1 MARFS
6 YRAVAEDG
14 RTIRGHAEAESE
26 QELEKALA
34 TNGLFL
40 LEAKLSD
47 SLRRSR
53 RKKITA
59 RERIDF
65 FYQLETMLRAG
76 VPLLTIL
83 ADLRD
88 SSESLAVAAL
98 AADLHNQI
106 ENGAPFSEAL
116 GRHPTLIEPMMRTM
130 IQTGEATGQLPEV
143 LREIVTALKWRD
155 EMTAKTKKALTYPA
169 FVTVVILG
177 VVIFLMVYLVPQL
190 VQFLKNMGQELPL
203 PTRALIALSDFIIHQ
218 WYWLIIVPT
227 AVILISSVT
236 SRHYPPYRQWLHRTL
251 LQLPILGPIIHK
263 IILARFANSFALMF
277 ASGVPVIQA
286 LELTHEIT
294 SNLEVRTALEHA
306 TDRVIQG
313 TPLSEAFAAAGLFP
327 PLVVRML
334 RIGEQ
339 TGQLDDA
346 LRNVSYYY
354 MRDVDEALEKM
365 QSLLEPALTLI
376 LGLIL
381 GWIMIAVLGPIYD
394 TISKIRA

>member
-106 ENGAPFSEAL
+106 
-116 GRHPTLIEPMMRTM
+116 
-130 IQTGEATGQLPEV
+130 PES
-143 LREIVTALKWRD
+143 
-155 EMTAKTKKALTYPA
+155 
-169 FVTVVILG
+169 VVVKSTTFPVG
-177 VVIFLMVYLVPQL
+177 
-190 VQFLKNMGQELPL
+190 
-203 PTRALIALSDFIIHQ
+203 
-218 WYWLIIVPT
+218 YW
-227 AVILISSVT
+227 A
-236 SRHYPPYRQWLHRTL
+236 
-251 LQLPILGPIIHK
+251 
-263 IILARFANSFALMF
+263 
-277 ASGVPVIQA
+277 
-286 LELTHEIT
+286 
-294 SNLEVRTALEHA
+294 
-306 TDRVIQG
+306 
-313 TPLSEAFAAAGLFP
+313 
-327 PLVVRML
+327 
-334 RIGEQ
+334 
-339 TGQLDDA
+339 
-346 LRNVSYYY
+346 
-354 MRDVDEALEKM
+354 
-365 QSLLEPALTLI
+365 
-376 LGLIL
+376 
-381 GWIMIAVLGPIYD
+381 
-394 TISKIRA
+394 